1 MIDRHIDNLESRIRN
16 AEGISE
22 ERRAELLDLLAS
34 MRTEAASLPGETREQ
49 PETSVDD
56 TQPTDVVVAE
66 IQNSLSG
73 FEASHPK
80 LTQLTNQVAMFLSN
94 MGI

>member
-16 AEGISE
+16 AEGITD
-22 ERRAELLDLLAS
+22 ERRAELLVLLQS
-34 MRTEAASLPGETREQ
+34 MRNEASTLPPTAGGENEATITDDQPTEAVMT
-49 PETSVDD
+49 
-56 TQPTDVVVAE
+56 E
-66 IQNSLSG
+66 IQDSLAE

-80 LTQLTNQVAMFLSN
+80 LTQLTNQVAMVLSN

>member
-16 AEGISE
+16 AEGITD
-22 ERRAELLDLLAS
+22 ERRAELLALLQS
-34 MRTEAASLPGETREQ
+34 MRDEAASLPPTAGSESET
-49 PETSVDD
+49 TIADD
-56 TQPTDVVVAE
+56 QPTDAVVTE
-66 IQNSLSG
+66 IQDSLAE

-80 LTQLTNQVAMFLSN
+80 LTQLTNQVAMVLSN